1 MRILSVDVK
10 RCVIG
15 IFFYGVTNILLDLGL
30 YFKMGYLLNGGVAAL
45 ILSFDIDLFFSVYET
60 LAPKA

>member
-1 MRILSVDVK
+1 
-10 RCVIG
+10 
-15 IFFYGVTNILLDLGL
+15 VTNILLDLGL